1 MRHFLKWTACLGIA
15 AVAVLAVAGAFP
27 HEEHEGTGHECVAC
41 HLLFCGAMS
50 LCTAAAVL
58 AVLESRRHA
67 RFAPLRGAS
76 RFGLL
81 FLDSLPC
88 RAPPA

>member
-1 MRHFLKWTACLGIA
+1 MRHLKWTACLGIA

-41 HLLFCGAMS
+41 HFLLCGAMFAG
-50 LCTAAAVL
+50 LAAVAL
-58 AVLESRRHA
+58 AAPITHGGVL
-67 RFAPLRGAS
+67 FTPLRGAS